1 MRIRT
6 SIGVFHVT
14 RNDKL
19 NGITLYTEEGNFVK
33 DMANVPYWDKN
44 KIFARIYAEEKTIN
58 ENIADPNSTIINAL
72 TEKVVRLENELAN
85 KFEINRDNILTIL
98 EKTNEL
104 LHDSIK
110 DKTYRGFVCSRL
122 TQVINK
128 LETIKI

>member
-1 MRIRT
+1 MQ
-6 SIGVFHVT
+6 
-14 RNDKL
+14 K
-19 NGITLYTEEGNFVK
+19 K
-33 DMANVPYWDKN
+33 
-44 KIFARIYAEEKTIN
+44 KTIN